1 MPVPETLKCVAF
13 KIPANRLFALLMT
26 IVCLLTTMSCLVFLV
41 SQVSPKNFW
50 MVEIIQSLN
59 RLFNLDGEANI
70 PSWYSSSTLL
80 IASALLATV
89 ALFKARYKAPYHRH
103 WKFLAVIF
111 LYISMDEAAVIHEM
125 LNKPLRLIFNTE
137 GHVDSPWVV
146 IAGLCL
152 IFLAFTYARFLLHLP
167 SKIRYLF
174 VISGVVFLTGAIGAE
189 FVSFHGQPQ
198 PATNTLSYQIPMTVE
213 EFLEMAGVAIFIYAI
228 LLYLNEHI
236 FVHLCSE
243 ATRST
248 TTADDL

>member
-1 MPVPETLKCVAF
+1 
-13 KIPANRLFALLMT
+13 
-26 IVCLLTTMSCLVFLV
+26 
-41 SQVSPKNFW
+41 
-50 MVEIIQSLN
+50 
-59 RLFNLDGEANI
+59 
-70 PSWYSSSTLL
+70 
-80 IASALLATV
+80 
-89 ALFKARYKAPYHRH
+89 
-103 WKFLAVIF
+103 
-111 LYISMDEAAVIHEM
+111 MDEAAVIHEM